1 MPHLARLDVVALVA
15 SAAALGLV
23 ACSSTPQGGERST
36 TPTSISAS
44 AATTAGAG
52 GAGGAGG
59 AVEDLETACSRQVTY
74 WVGQQL
80 RRAPDQGFDY
90 QEMGLSGRTYDVVRA
105 VTSAARAARRSD
117 DDWVAQRSRSA
128 CREAVARWTS
138 APAPEG
144 GGWP

>member
-1 MPHLARLDVVALVA
+1 MPHLVRLDVVALVA

-23 ACSSTPQGGERST
+23 ACSSTPQGGERTITRTPIST
-36 TPTSISAS
+36 S
-44 AATTAGAG
+44 AATTPGSG
-52 GAGGAGG
+52 GAGD
-59 AVEDLETACSRQVTY
+59 AVEDPETACSRQVTY